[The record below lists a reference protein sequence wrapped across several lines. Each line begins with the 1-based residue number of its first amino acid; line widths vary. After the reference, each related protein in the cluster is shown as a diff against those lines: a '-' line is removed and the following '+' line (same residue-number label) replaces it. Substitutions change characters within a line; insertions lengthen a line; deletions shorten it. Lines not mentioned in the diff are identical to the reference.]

1 MSTLAYYRPMRRLG
15 TGLDSV
21 GRSCVVSDA
30 ASADTSVATEYV
42 LDDLWSMG
50 LLAEVAGSVDWV
62 TVLSGSVILLL
73 EEGDIALGSRDR
85 VVQRNTLHG
94 WRSLGSEPCFL
105 IAAMASV
112 HC

>member
-15 TGLDSV
+15 TGLHSV

-73 EEGDIALGSRDR
+73 EEGDIALGARDR

-94 WRSLGSEPCFL
+94 WRNLGSEPCFL

>member
-73 EEGDIALGSRDR
+73 EEGDVALKSRDR
-85 VVQRNTLHG
+85 VVQRNTLPG
-94 WRSLGSEPCFL
+94 
-105 IAAMASV
+105 
-112 HC
+112 

>member
-30 ASADTSVATEYV
+30 ANADTSVATEYV

-73 EEGDIALGSRDR
+73 EEGDVALEARDC
-85 VVQRNTLHG
+85 VVQQNTLHG
-94 WRSLGSEPCFL
+94 WRNLGSEPCFL